1 MSYCTT
7 QGIVLRSH
15 EYRENDRILT
25 LLTPERGR
33 VSVTLRGC
41 RKIKSPLMAA
51 GALFTMGEFVTFKG
65 KGHELVT
72 SFTLGDSFYPLRSG
86 IMLLTY
92 ASLLLSAAEAAAQEE
107 EKAEHLFILLARS
120 LTRLSYGE
128 YPADAVTAAYLIHL
142 SQIEGFKPRLNH
154 CVACGKTLAAADG
167 GWLDA
172 ESGGLKC
179 GECAG
184 GLPGYLRLTPL
195 QIGWL
200 RDILVR
206 GVDKVPAIP
215 DPPLTPL
222 IRYAE
227 YHLGRKLP
235 EIIL

>member
-15 EYRENDRILT
+15 DYRENDRVLT
-25 LLTPERGR
+25 LLTPGRGR
-33 VSVTLRGC
+33 VTATLRGC

-72 SFTLGDSFYPLRSG
+72 SFTLGDSFYPLRSD
-86 IMLLTY
+86 ITLLTY

-107 EKAEHLFILLARS
+107 EGAEHLFILLARS
-120 LTRLSYGE
+120 LTRLSYSK
-128 YPADAVTAAYLIHL
+128 YPPDAVTAAYLIHL
-142 SQIEGFKPRLNH
+142 SRIEGFKPRLNH
-154 CVACGKTLAAADG
+154 CAVCERALSSKDG

-172 ESGGLKC
+172 ETGGLTC

-184 GLPGYLRLTPL
+184 GMPGHLRLNPA
-195 QIGWL
+195 QIQWL
-200 RDILVR
+200 RDVLLR
-206 GVDKVPAIP
+206 GIDKVPP
-215 DPPLTPL
+215 VENPPLAPL